1 MNRRTEP
8 NTKAEL
14 HSGSSVEFLGYVPD
28 TEPEGVSMINL
39 GRRALVYVAGSLLIY
54 ATYWAGLPTFPVF
67 CLLFAVTLLTM
78 LPKQAVSPL
87 TFLHVYYGVFY
98 VVAPLFAQRYEGM
111 LHLPE
116 YSLSF
121 AFAYSVY
128 GLCTLAVALGE
139 TYVARSAAVSRWAD
153 DIRTG
158 RQPSD
163 FSLILAIGV
172 LYMLATLA
180 VALIVH
186 FGGGLAYWLRAPG
199 DAFLNRG
206 GTGLFVIMSHFSS
219 IALAAV
225 TGYYAYRQGK
235 IWPMVMFFVWVAITS
250 PVHGSKLQIGLLVI
264 IALLPWIRNVRLFQA
279 RSIFLGVA
287 LVGIFLLGLYFRN
300 LSWISAST
308 MVPYALNYFTAL
320 ENLAVSVRDL
330 QPNFMLTFFMPFVKF
345 MTPFGLAAPDMYFD
359 MNHYL
364 TDIYLPSAWAIR
376 ATEQWPV
383 ETDLYLNF
391 YFFGGLPLI
400 AMFLILHGMIIGLAR
415 KTDSMGAWVAAG
427 LIIILMMSHFRGS
440 MYNHTDFYMY
450 PYVLCLFAVMR
461 RWVLPGKFKG
471 FTSLDLFTRAVTDVA
486 APYLGLRGRK
496 PGPSPK

>member
-1 MNRRTEP
+1 MT
-8 NTKAEL
+8 
-14 HSGSSVEFLGYVPD
+14 D
-28 TEPEGVSMINL
+28 L
-39 GRRALVYVAGSLLIY
+39 GRQALTYVASSLFIY
-54 ATYWAGLPTFPVF
+54 STYWAGLPTFPVF
-67 CLLFAVTLLTM
+67 CLLFVVTLLM
-78 LPKQAVSPL
+78 SLPRLAVSPM
-87 TFLHVYYGVFY
+87 TFLHFYYGVFY
-98 VVAPLFAQRYEGM
+98 VVAPLFAQRYEGV

-128 GLCTLAVALGE
+128 GLSALAIALGE
-139 TYVARSAAVSRWAD
+139 DIVARSAAVGRWAGK
-153 DIRTG
+153 IRAH
-158 RQPSD
+158 RQPSA
-163 FSLILAIGV
+163 FSLILAIGA
-172 LYMLATLA
+172 LYVVATLA

-206 GTGLFVIMSHFSS
+206 GTGVFVIMSHFSS
-219 IALAAV
+219 IALAAI
-225 TGYYAYRQGK
+225 TGYCAYREGK
-235 IWPMVMFFVWVAITS
+235 IWPLASFFAWVAVTS

-264 IALLPWIRNVRLFQA
+264 IALLPWIRNVRLLQA
-279 RSIFLGVA
+279 RSIILGAA
-287 LVGIFLLGLYFRN
+287 LVAIFLLGLYFRN

-330 QPNFMLTFFMPFVKF
+330 QPSFMLTFFMPFVKF

-376 ATEQWPV
+376 ATEQWPI

-391 YFFGGLPLI
+391 YFFGGLPLV
-400 AMFLILHGMIIGLAR
+400 AVFLALHGMLIGLAR

-440 MYNHTDFYMY
+440 MYNHVDFYMY
-450 PYVLCLFAVMR
+450 PYILGLFLVMR
-461 RWVLPGKFKG
+461 RWTLPAQFSG
-471 FTSLDLFTRAVTDVA
+471 FTSLDLFTRTAGNTIRSA
-486 APYLGLRGRK
+486 LGLPDRLPAPPTK
-496 PGPSPK
+496 L

>member
-1 MNRRTEP
+1 MT
-8 NTKAEL
+8 
-14 HSGSSVEFLGYVPD
+14 D
-28 TEPEGVSMINL
+28 L
-39 GRRALVYVAGSLLIY
+39 GRRTLTYFAGSLVIY
-54 ATYWAGLPTFPVF
+54 SAYWADLPTFPVF
-67 CLLFAVTLLTM
+67 CLLFAATLLTN
-78 LPKQAVSPL
+78 LPKLAVSPM
-87 TFLHVYYGVFY
+87 TFLHFYYCVFY
-98 VVAPLFAQRYEGM
+98 VIAPLFAQRYEGV

-128 GLCTLAVALGE
+128 GLGALAISLGE
-139 TYVARSAAVSRWAD
+139 DLVARTAAVGRWSD
-153 DIRTG
+153 NIRAA
-158 RQPSD
+158 RPPSA
-163 FSLILAIGV
+163 FSLILAIGA
-172 LYMLATLA
+172 LYVVATLA

-186 FGGGLAYWLRAPG
+186 FGGGPAYWLRAPG

-206 GTGLFVIMSHFSS
+206 GTGVFVIMSHFSS
-219 IALAAV
+219 IALAAI
-225 TGYYAYRQGK
+225 TGYYAYREGK
-235 IWPMVMFFVWVAITS
+235 IWPLASFFGWVAITS

-264 IALLPWIRNVRLFQA
+264 IALLPWIRNVRPLQA
-279 RSIFLGVA
+279 RSIILGVA
-287 LVGIFLLGLYFRN
+287 LVAIFLLGLYFRN

-308 MVPYALNYFTAL
+308 MGPYALNYFTAL

-330 QPNFMLTFFMPFVKF
+330 QPSFMLTFFMPFMKF

-376 ATEQWPV
+376 ATEQWPI

-391 YFFGGLPLI
+391 YFFGGLPLV
-400 AMFLILHGMIIGLAR
+400 AVFLIFHGMLIGLAR

-450 PYVLCLFAVMR
+450 PYIGILFLVMR
-461 RWVLPGKFKG
+461 RWALPARFSG
-471 FTSLDLFTRAVTDVA
+471 FTSLDLLTGTAIDLVRSR
-486 APYLGLRGRK
+486 LGLPNNR
-496 PGPSPK
+496 PGSPPDAA